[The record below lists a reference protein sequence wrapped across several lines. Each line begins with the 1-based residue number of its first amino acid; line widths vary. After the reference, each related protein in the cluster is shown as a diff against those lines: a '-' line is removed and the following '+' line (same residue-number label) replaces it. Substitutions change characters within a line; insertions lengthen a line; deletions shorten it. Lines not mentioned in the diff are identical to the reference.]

1 MAVKVTFKPKL
12 CIYVGAEITHSY
24 LACEQE
30 NHLHDNQHSDF
41 RLNIYHPPINLTSL
55 DTPQEVSLSFLE

>member
-30 NHLHDNQHSDF
+30 YHLHDNQHSDF
-41 RLNIYHPPINLTSL
+41 RLNIYHIL
-55 DTPQEVSLSFLE
+55 DTPQEVSLSSLE